1 MTDSN
6 DGLARTN
13 VIPND
18 EIERRS
24 ANERNSGCVRLAEHG
39 AMK

>member
-1 MTDSN
+1 MTNSN
-6 DGLARTN
+6 D
-13 VIPND
+13 
-18 EIERRS
+18 EFERRS